1 MAFASD
7 IAGADPGAGSAA
19 DSTTGQRL
27 DRRLVPLLAATAGA
41 SVATLYYAQP
51 LLGPISDEFGV
62 APSTA
67 GLLVAASQLGYAL
80 GILLLVPLGDVVE
93 RRGLLTRVL
102 AGTAAASM
110 ACAASPWFGVLAVSI
125 LAAGV
130 LAVVAQIAVPLASS
144 LAAEEERGR
153 VVGTVMSGLLIGI
166 LVARTVSGAVAEIA
180 GWRAVFVLG
189 AVVMY
194 VLVLLL
200 SRRLPLAPPTDRATY
215 REAVRSVGR
224 IVREEPI
231 LRQRMA
237 IGACNMASFSV
248 MWTSLV
254 LLLHGPDYGYSE
266 GVIGLFGIAGL
277 AGVLAAPLAGGQAD
291 AGRGHR
297 AMTLFLLVF
306 LASWILLALGKSS
319 LLALVVGVVLFD
331 FGTQGTQISN
341 QSAIYALRPEARS
354 RLTTAYIS
362 SYFLGGVVG
371 SAAGA
376 LLFGSAGWLACCA
389 LGAVLLVASLA
400 IWTATRHLGRS
411 SGTPYP

>member
-1 MAFASD
+1 MS
-7 IAGADPGAGSAA
+7 SAA
-19 DSTTGQRL
+19 DISAFGAAGAPRL
-27 DRRLVPLLAATAGA
+27 ERRLVLLLAATAGS

-51 LLGPISDEFGV
+51 LLGPISEEFGV

-93 RRGLLTRVL
+93 RRNLLTRVL
-102 AGTAAASM
+102 AGTSAASV
-110 ACAASPWFGVLAVSI
+110 ACAISPTFGVLAISI

-166 LVARTVSGAVAEIA
+166 LVARTVSGVVAELA

-200 SRRLPLAPPTDRATY
+200 SRMLPLAPPTDRATY

-248 MWTSLV
+248 MWTSMV
-254 LLLHGPDYGYSE
+254 LLLHGPDYGYGE

-291 AGRGHR
+291 AGRGGR
-297 AMTLFLLVF
+297 AMTVFLLVF
-306 LASWILLALGKSS
+306 LGSWILLAFGQSS
-319 LLALVVGVVLFD
+319 LVALVVGVILFD

-362 SYFLGGVVG
+362 AYFFGGVIG
-371 SAAGA
+371 SAAAA
-376 LLFGSAGWLACCA
+376 LLYEAGGWLACCA
-389 LGAVLLVASLA
+389 LGATLLGVSMV
-400 IWTATRHLGRS
+400 IWIATRHLGRR
-411 SGTPYP
+411 

>member
-1 MAFASD
+1 MT
-7 IAGADPGAGSAA
+7 SAA
-19 DSTTGQRL
+19 GTSATPPAPPAPVERL
-27 DRRLVPLLAATAGA
+27 DRRIVLLLAATAGT

-51 LLGPISDEFGV
+51 LLGPIASDLGV
-62 APSTA
+62 TPATA
-67 GLLVAASQLGYAL
+67 GLLVAAAQLGYAL
-80 GILLLVPLGDVVE
+80 GILLLVPVGDLVE
-93 RRGLLTRVL
+93 RRALLTRVL
-102 AGTAAASM
+102 LGTSLASL
-110 ACAASPWFGVLAVSI
+110 ACALSPTFAVLAVAI

-144 LAAEEERGR
+144 LAAEHERGR

-166 LVARTVSGAVAEIA
+166 FVARTVSGAVAELA

-189 AVVMY
+189 ALLL
-194 VLVLLL
+194 LVLAATL
-200 SRRLPLAPPTDRATY
+200 RRLLPLAPPTDTAPY
-215 REAVRSVGR
+215 GAALRSVGR
-224 IVREEPI
+224 LVREEPV

-248 MWTSLV
+248 LWTSMV
-254 LLLHGPDYGYSE
+254 LLLEGPAYGYGE

-277 AGVLAAPLAGGQAD
+277 AGVLAAPLAGRQAD
-291 AGRGHR
+291 AGHGRL

-306 LASWILLALGKSS
+306 LASWGLLALGESS
-319 LLALVVGVVLFD
+319 LVALVAGVVLFD

-371 SAAGA
+371 SALGVVVYDT
-376 LLFGSAGWLACCA
+376 GGWLACCA
-389 LGAVLLVASLA
+389 AGAALLATSLA
-400 IWTATRHLGRS
+400 VWGATQRVGR
-411 SGTPYP
+411 